1 MGEVLQN
8 YSRESRPGVVSGHAS
23 RQSGGY
29 PKSVYL
35 PEMLQV
41 HHRGRFGVQQVLNLR
56 TVVERVLERTYVS
69 EYFVQRQLT

>member
-8 YSRESRPGVVSGHAS
+8 YSRESCPGVASGHAS

-41 HHRGRFGVQQVLNLR
+41 HHRGRFGVQQVLNLS
-56 TVVERVLERTYVS
+56 TAVEKILKQIYLS
-69 EYFVQRQLT
+69 EYFIKRQLT